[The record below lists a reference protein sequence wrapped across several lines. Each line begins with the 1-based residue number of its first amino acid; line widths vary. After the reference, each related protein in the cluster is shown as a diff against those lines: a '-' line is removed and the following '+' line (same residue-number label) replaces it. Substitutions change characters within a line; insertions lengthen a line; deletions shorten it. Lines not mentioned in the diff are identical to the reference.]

1 MTRLRWLTAGE
12 SHGPALIVIIE
23 GVPAGLALSEE
34 HIASELARRQKGYGR
49 GGRMKIEQDRAVIEA
64 GVRNGETLGSP
75 IALRIENRDFA
86 NWRGRMGA
94 ERFERE
100 PEPVTLPRP
109 GHADLAGS
117 LKYDRR
123 DARDI
128 LERASARETAART
141 AAGAI
146 AKALLAQCGIEL
158 CSRVRSIAGVLDE
171 SECDTNTLF
180 EQRAMIEASSL
191 RVLSSESEARMREK
205 IRALAHEG
213 DTAGGVVEVVARGV
227 LAGLGSHTQWDRRLD
242 GRIAQAMMS
251 VQAIKSVEIGDGW
264 AGADRP
270 GSAVHDPIAYDAS
283 TQRFAR
289 ATNHAGG
296 IEGGI
301 SNGEPIVVRAAMKPI
316 ATLKSALPSADLR
329 TKAHAAAAHERSDV
343 CAVPAA
349 AVVLEAMLALVLA
362 DCVLEKHGA
371 DSMRELV
378 RTVQSW
384 REQLRQY

>member
-12 SHGPALIVIIE
+12 SHGPALTVIIE
-23 GVPAGLALSEE
+23 GVPAGLSLSEE
-34 HIASELARRQKGYGR
+34 QIASELARRQKGYGR

-75 IALRIENRDFA
+75 ITLRIENRDFA

-94 ERFERE
+94 ERFESE

-109 GHADLAGS
+109 GHADLAGA

-141 AAGAI
+141 AAGAV

-158 CSRVRSIAGVLDE
+158 CSRVRSIAGLRDE
-171 SECDTNTLF
+171 RECSVDAVF
-180 EQRAMIEASSL
+180 EQRATIEASSL
-191 RVLSSESEARMREK
+191 RVLSSECEARMREK
-205 IRALAHEG
+205 ILALAHEG
-213 DTAGGVVEVVARGV
+213 DTAGGVVEVLARGV

-251 VQAIKSVEIGDGW
+251 VQAIKAVEIGDGW

-378 RTVQSW
+378 RTVRSW
-384 REQLRQY
+384 REQLQHY

>member
-12 SHGPALIVIIE
+12 SHGPALTVIVE

-34 HIASELARRQKGYGR
+34 QIASELARRQKGYGR

-75 IALRIENRDFA
+75 ITLRIENRDFA

-94 ERFERE
+94 ERFESE

-109 GHADLAGS
+109 GHADLAGA

-141 AAGAI
+141 AAGAV

-158 CSRVRSIAGVLDE
+158 CSRVHSIAGVRDE
-171 SECDTNTLF
+171 SECSVDAVF
-180 EQRAMIEASSL
+180 EQRAAIEASSL
-191 RVLSSESEARMREK
+191 RVLSGECEARMREK
-205 IRALAHEG
+205 ILALAHEG
-213 DTAGGVVEVVARGV
+213 DTAGGVVEVLARGV
-227 LAGLGSHTQWDRRLD
+227 LAGLGSHAQWDRRLD

-251 VQAIKSVEIGDGW
+251 VQAIKAVEIGDGW

-283 TQRFAR
+283 TLRFSR

-378 RTVQSW
+378 RTVRSW
-384 REQLRQY
+384 REQLQHY

>member
-1 MTRLRWLTAGE
+1 MTRLRWITAGE
-12 SHGPALIVIIE
+12 SHGPALTVIIE
-23 GVPAGLALSEE
+23 GVPAGLSISEE
-34 HIASELARRQKGYGR
+34 QIASELARRQKGYGR

-141 AAGAI
+141 AAGAV
-146 AKALLAQCGIEL
+146 AKALLAQCEIEL
-158 CSRVRSIAGVLDE
+158 CSRVRSIAGIGDE
-171 SECDTNTLF
+171 RECSIESLF
-180 EQRAMIEASSL
+180 EQRATIEASSL
-191 RVLSSESEARMREK
+191 RVLSAEAEERMRAK
-205 IRALAHEG
+205 ILALAHEG
-213 DTAGGVVEVVARGV
+213 DTAGGVVEVVARGA

-251 VQAIKSVEIGDGW
+251 VQAIKAVEIGDGW
-264 AGADRP
+264 AAADRP

-283 TQRFAR
+283 AQRFAR

-329 TKAHAAAAHERSDV
+329 SKTAANAAHERSDV

-362 DCVLEKHGA
+362 DCVLEKHGG

-378 RTVQSW
+378 RAVQSW
-384 REQLRQY
+384 REQLRSF